1 MNLGTTVH
9 SKSIGIIFSGLFPEV
24 LMWIIIFFI
33 SSHKF
38 YIINKYISNHWVG
51 HSKMKP
57 IDVNKSF
64 NRNVIINE
72 LEFSLNDD
80 DDKTEAS
87 VIV

>member
-1 MNLGTTVH
+1 
-9 SKSIGIIFSGLFPEV
+9 
-24 LMWIIIFFI
+24 
-33 SSHKF
+33 
-38 YIINKYISNHWVG
+38 
-51 HSKMKP
+51 MKP